1 MGKWEVLLCVKT
13 GYLFFNPSEILKN
26 FPFDIYIFF
35 NLRYGAAALDAQ
47 LLTCNAFKRGQGMD
61 RAAYIQLTSGDTL
74 NPAELP

>member
-1 MGKWEVLLCVKT
+1 MQKRNICFLILQK
-13 GYLFFNPSEILKN
+13 YLRTSS
-26 FPFDIYIFF
+26 FDIYIYIFF
-35 NLRYGAAALDAQ
+35 NLRYGAAARVAQ